1 MRRIWRIYPIKIFC
15 DYKDVK
21 RKVTVCIVLWVLMI
35 LVWSFNG
42 ETLPFSELSFKDFIA
57 IFLGYFVIGP
67 IIFCLLRKLW
77 IWWINSGANIMNYI
91 GG

>member
-1 MRRIWRIYPIKIFC
+1 M
-15 DYKDVK
+15 K
-21 RKVTVCIVLWVLMI
+21 RKVIVCIVLWVLMI

-42 ETLPFSELSFKDFIA
+42 EPLPFSELSLKDFIA

-67 IIFCLLRKLW
+67 IIFCLLEKLW
-77 IWWINSGANIMNYI
+77 NWFINSGANIMNYI